1 MEKKKRIEGKER
13 RGEQME
19 KSVLL
24 EAKEWAKKTFGS
36 VRLGDI
42 RRTQRAVSIA
52 EAMAR
57 NPSATLPRQM
67 GNEASLHAAYRF
79 LQTPDVQYERLIG
92 PHLHQ
97 TREVAGQKPRVLL
110 IQDTTEADY
119 QHHPTTTGLGP
130 VGNGSHHGF
139 LLQSVLAV
147 VPESGEVLGLAHQ
160 EPFLRK
166 PVPKGETKR
175 ERAKRER
182 ESQVW
187 ERSVQAIGSPPAG
200 VQWIHVGDRGADIFS
215 FLWLCQS
222 LSTDYV
228 IRAAQDRC
236 IDLEVEDLTAPVVR
250 PSHHKRGEDEPGTV
264 PSLHL
269 FEVARSWKPMGHQ
282 ELELP
287 ATKDRKART
296 AHLSISYGKV
306 RLLPPT
312 QGPARALPP
321 LLVWVVHAWEASP
334 PEGQEALEWVLLTS
348 VSVESLEEGSERI
361 EWYRRRWIVEDY
373 HQGLKTGCQIEQ
385 RQLQDYE
392 GLRRLLG
399 FLAPLAVRL
408 LQIRSASRESPD
420 TPASAVLPLEI
431 VRVVAHQAGVAPFQL
446 TVQQCWYT
454 IAKAGGYLARR
465 GDGPPGWKTL
475 WLGWFYFQTLIEG
488 IHLAALL
495 SLE

>member
-1 MEKKKRIEGKER
+1 MG
-13 RGEQME
+13 
-19 KSVLL
+19 S
-24 EAKEWAKKTFGS
+24 EAA
-36 VRLGDI
+36 
-42 RRTQRAVSIA
+42 
-52 EAMAR
+52 
-57 NPSATLPRQM
+57 
-67 GNEASLHAAYRF
+67 LHAAYRF
-79 LQTPDVQYERLIG
+79 LHTPDVQYERLIA
-92 PHLHQ
+92 PHLQQ
-97 TREVAGQKPRVLL
+97 TREDAGQKPRVLL
-110 IQDTTEADY
+110 IQDTTEVDY
-119 QHHPTTTGLGP
+119 QHHPTTRGLGP
-130 VGNGSHHGF
+130 VGNGTHHGF

-166 PVPKGETKR
+166 PVPKGETKW
-175 ERAKRER
+175 ERAERER

-187 ERSVQAIGSPPAG
+187 ERCVRAIGSPPAG

-215 FLWLCQS
+215 LLSLCQN

-236 IDLEVEDLTAPVVR
+236 VDLQVQDLTAPVAK
-250 PSHHKRGEDEPGTV
+250 PSHHKRAEGEPAPL

-269 FEVARSWKPMGHQ
+269 FDVVRGWEAVGHQ

-287 ATKDRKART
+287 ATKGRKART
-296 AHLSISYGKV
+296 AHLSLSYGKV
-306 RLLPPT
+306 RLLPP
-312 QGPARALPP
+312 QKGPDKVLPP
-321 LLVWVVHAWEASP
+321 LLVWGVRAWEDSP
-334 PEGQEALEWVLLTS
+334 PEGEASLEWILLTS
-348 VSVESLEEGSERI
+348 IPTESLEEATERVA
-361 EWYRRRWIVEDY
+361 WYRKRWIVEDY

-392 GLRRLLG
+392 GLLRLLG
-399 FLAPLAVRL
+399 FIAPLAVRL
-408 LQIRSASRESPD
+408 LQMRSASRECPD
-420 TPASAVLPLEI
+420 TLASTVLPSEV
-431 VRVVAHQAGVAPFQL
+431 VRVVAHQAGVKPVHL